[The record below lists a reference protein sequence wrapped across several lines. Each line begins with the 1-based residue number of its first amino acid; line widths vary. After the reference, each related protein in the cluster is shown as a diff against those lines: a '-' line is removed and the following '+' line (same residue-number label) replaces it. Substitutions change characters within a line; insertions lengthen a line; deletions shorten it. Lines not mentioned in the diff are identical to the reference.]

1 MSLYCARMELNGV
14 PLHPLVVHAV
24 VVLGPLAALAGV
36 AYAAVPRWRWLLRW
50 PLVVLA
56 VLTAVTAFL
65 ATTSG
70 EDLLE
75 AKPQL
80 EPLVEEHEERGELL
94 RNVSFGFVP
103 VSVLAAWA
111 LGGVSALASGRGGQQ
126 TRGALGVVAAALLV
140 VAAVALLVA
149 LFLAGD
155 SGARAVWG

>member
-1 MSLYCARMELNGV
+1 MELNGV

-24 VVLGPLAALAGV
+24 VVLGPLAALTGL
-36 AYAAVPRWRWLLRW
+36 AYAFVPRWRWLLRW

-65 ATTSG
+65 ATQSG
-70 EDLLE
+70 EDLLGSRPE
-75 AKPQL
+75 L

-94 RNVSFGFVP
+94 RNVALGFVP

-111 LGGVSALASGRGGQQ
+111 LGGVSALASGRGARE
-126 TRGALGVVAAALLV
+126 TRWQVPVAALLV
-140 VAAVALLVA
+140 VASVALLVT

>member
-1 MSLYCARMELNGV
+1 M

-24 VVLGPLAALAGV
+24 VVLGPLAALTGLV
-36 AYAAVPRWRWLLRW
+36 YAAVPRWRWLLRW
-50 PLVVLA
+50 PLLVLA

-70 EDLLE
+70 DELLE
-75 AKPQL
+75 ARPEL

-94 RNVSFGFVP
+94 RNVALGYVP

-111 LGGVSALASGRGGQQ
+111 LGGVSALASGRGAQE
-126 TRGALGVVAAALLV
+126 TRGALGMVAAVLLA
-140 VAAVALLVA
+140 VASVALLVT